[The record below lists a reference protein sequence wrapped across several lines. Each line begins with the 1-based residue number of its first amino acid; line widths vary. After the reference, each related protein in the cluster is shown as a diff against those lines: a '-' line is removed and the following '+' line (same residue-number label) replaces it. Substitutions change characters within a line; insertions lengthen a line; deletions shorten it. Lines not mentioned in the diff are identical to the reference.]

1 MTIFYLPDLGEGLS
15 EAEIVEWHVAE
26 GDAVAREQLLLS
38 VETAKAIVEI
48 PAPQSGRI
56 AKLFAAAGCVVPT
69 GSPLVEFAEEA
80 NSATPAK
87 PQEAPHTQEV
97 PRQQDQGSVV
107 GTMPSQTQE
116 SSDNFI
122 IGRHRH
128 TEARL
133 QQHSQLPRQRAQT
146 AAPAP
151 AATEQFEGEALH
163 GLRRHMADA
172 MTESHREV
180 ALVTIFEEVI
190 IDWKDEERPLH
201 RLIRALC
208 HAATAEP
215 ALNAWYDGAR
225 KERQLHEAVHIG
237 IAMDTKAGLMVP
249 TLRNAQKLD
258 EAGLNRRIQK
268 LKVAAVK
275 RSLALSDMQGATI
288 TLSLHGSIGGRF
300 ATPLVSPPQVAIL
313 AAGTIFEQL
322 APDKKHGFKKVR
334 LLPLSLSFDHRAVT
348 GGEAARFLKAVM
360 GDLGE

>member
-26 GDAVAREQLLLS
+26 GDRVEREQLMVS

-56 AKLFAAAGCVVPT
+56 AKLFAQAGSIVPT
-69 GSPLVEFAEEA
+69 GSPLVEFAEVGKASE
-80 NSATPAK
+80 AK
-87 PQEAPHTQEV
+87 PDLP
-97 PRQQDQGSVV
+97 PRDQGSVV
-107 GTMPSQTQE
+107 GMLSSQASE
-116 SSDNFI
+116 SADSFI

-133 QQHSQLPRQRAQT
+133 QQRSQLPRQRA
-146 AAPAP
+146 AASAPATDTP
-151 AATEQFEGEALH
+151 EGFQGEPLH

-172 MTESHREV
+172 MAASHREV
-180 ALVTIFEEVI
+180 ALVTIFEEAPI
-190 IDWKDEERPLH
+190 HWKDGERPLL
-201 RLIRALC
+201 RLLRALC
-208 HAATAEP
+208 HAAAAEP
-215 ALNAWYDGAR
+215 SLNAWYDGER
-225 KERQLHEAVHIG
+225 KERMVHEAVHIG

-249 TLRNAQKLD
+249 TLKNAQKLD
-258 EAGLNRRIQK
+258 EQGMNRRVQK

-275 RSLALSDMQGATI
+275 RTLTLADMQGATI

-313 AAGTIFEQL
+313 AAGAIREEL
-322 APDKKHGFKKVR
+322 APDKKHGFRKVR
-334 LLPLSLSFDHRAVT
+334 VIPLSLSFDHRAVT

-360 GDLGE
+360 ADLAS